1 VSITILIIIVTCIV
15 SYYAG
20 LTPQDKMSRQGVF
33 DQLKH
38 YPVAEKRNKEYYR
51 FLSSGFVHGS
61 WMHLVINMYV
71 LYTFGETIE
80 FRFVEIFGS
89 FGRIAFLLMYLAA
102 IVIADIPSYV
112 KHQNNP
118 GFASI
123 GASGAVSAVVFI
135 FIMFYPWHGLT
146 FIFFPFFSFPAIV
159 LGIGYLIYSSW
170 ASNKGRD
177 NIDHSAHFAGAIF
190 GIIFIVVSHPQ
201 VVGQFLA
208 QIQSNL
214 PF

>member
-1 VSITILIIIVTCIV
+1 MV

-20 LTPQDKMSRQGVF
+20 LTPQDRISRQGIF
-33 DQLKH
+33 NKLKH
-38 YPVAEKRNKEYYR
+38 YPIAEKRNKEFYR

-61 WMHLVINMYV
+61 WMHLIFNMYV
-71 LYTFGETIE
+71 LYEFGEVVE
-80 FRFVEIFGS
+80 SLFVQIFGS
-89 FGRIAFLLMYLAA
+89 FGRIGYLLMYLAA
-102 IVIADIPSYV
+102 IVVADIPSFLR
-112 KHQNNP
+112 HQNNP

-123 GASGAVSAVVFI
+123 GASGAVSAVLFI
-135 FIMFYPWHGLT
+135 FIMYSPLT
-146 FIFFPFFSFPAIV
+146 ELRFIFFPFFGFPAIV

-190 GIIFIVVSHPQ
+190 GIIFIVVTHPQ
-201 VVGQFLA
+201 IVGRFMDT
-208 QIQSNL
+208 IQTSL